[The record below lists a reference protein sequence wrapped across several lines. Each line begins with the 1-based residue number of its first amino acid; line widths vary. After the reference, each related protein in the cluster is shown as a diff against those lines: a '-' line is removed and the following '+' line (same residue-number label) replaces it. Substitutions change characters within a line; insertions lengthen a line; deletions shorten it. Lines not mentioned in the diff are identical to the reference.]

1 MGIMAK
7 RSRQLVISFVG
18 DDRPGIV
25 QTLSSI
31 VNDHNGNWLES
42 RMSRL
47 VGKFAGVA
55 RIELPAEQLELVK
68 TRLAVVRDVSVLIEE
83 SHETSEDPT
92 SLGYSLNVVGPDRT
106 GILRE
111 VTADLSR
118 QDINVVNMETRVGA
132 APMTGDLTFYAEANV
147 TVPRS
152 IDLGELQQR
161 LDVTANELGVDIL
174 MEAGDS

>member
-47 VGKFAGVA
+47 AGKFAGVA

-68 TRLAVVRDVSVLIEE
+68 TRSYQKD
-83 SHETSEDPT
+83 
-92 SLGYSLNVVGPDRT
+92 
-106 GILRE
+106 
-111 VTADLSR
+111 
-118 QDINVVNMETRVGA
+118 
-132 APMTGDLTFYAEANV
+132 
-147 TVPRS
+147 
-152 IDLGELQQR
+152 
-161 LDVTANELGVDIL
+161 
-174 MEAGDS
+174 